1 MRNFD
6 AVALTFI
13 VMILLGFSGFRLTPL
28 PFRAEASE
36 LRSAIRFQ
44 QTTMREQIR
53 QQVRNEIQ
61 VLRCRNR

>member
-6 AVALTFI
+6 AFALSII
-13 VMILLGFSGFRLTPL
+13 VVILLGFSEIRLQPL
-28 PFRAEASE
+28 PLRAESSQ

-44 QTTMREQIR
+44 RTNLREQIR
-53 QQVRNEIQ
+53 QQVRNQIQ